1 MNTTATPAQPS
12 AALAEARTAALTAA
26 GESSTPKKGKK
37 GKKASSKSTGR
48 TPRTKSLEKKIKAK
62 GNEVGRHREKMAVM
76 DHDIEVM
83 EKEIAETAA
92 KVEHASGDEKV
103 ALEKALEGHKIEL
116 EATKKKRT
124 ALAPRTQMYEI
135 IATAAD
141 ALERRTKMNTKIRME
156 TEIRKELKDVA
167 DAATEA
173 VKKATQTMRNERDP
187 ELKAVAD
194 AQIKTA
200 EAEVPPKEQEVTQQ
214 SARVNRLKEQSED
227 LKKAVAAMVDATS
240 GVMRLVDATDI
251 DEDMLQVGLAAQATF
266 KEFCEEFERR
276 PAVL

>member
-1 MNTTATPAQPS
+1 VPATPAQPGVALAVVTT
-12 AALAEARTAALTAA
+12 AALAAA
-26 GESSTPKKGKK
+26 GESFTPKK

-62 GNEVGRHREKMAVM
+62 GTELGRHRENMAAI
-76 DHDIEVM
+76 DQDIKVA
-83 EKEIAETAA
+83 EKEIAETTA
-92 KVEHASGDEKV
+92 KVERASGDEKV
-103 ALEKALEGHKIEL
+103 ALEKALEDKKIEL

-141 ALERRTKMNTKIRME
+141 ALERRTKMNTKIRKE
-156 TEIRKELKDVA
+156 NDIRKKLKDVA

-173 VKKATQTMRNERDP
+173 VKKAIQTMRNERDP
-187 ELKAVAD
+187 ELKAVAA

-200 EAEVPPKEQEVTQQ
+200 EANVPPKEQEVTQQ

-227 LKKAVAAMVDATS
+227 LKAAVAAMVDATS
-240 GVMRLVDATDI
+240 GVIPLVDANDI

-266 KEFCEEFERR
+266 NEFCEEFDRR